1 MVNVSAWIEQF
12 QRTTLLHLRPSSCSS
27 SLRGFILFADMEL
40 ETLAVHAGHHTDPT
54 TGAVAP
60 PLILSTTFE
69 RDTQNNTLSEYFY
82 SRSGNPNRTAFE
94 EACAALEGGAVAA
107 AFASGQAATMSVLH
121 ALSAGDHFI
130 APTDIYYG
138 TRAQAETLYARWGLQ
153 ASFVDMTDLAEI
165 RQALRPHTKLIW
177 VETPSNPRLH
187 ITDIAAVAELAHAH
201 GAVLACDSTWST
213 PVITRPFEFGA
224 DLVMH
229 STTKYFGGHSDIL
242 GGCLVARENNEFF
255 ERIRTFQINGG
266 AVASPFDCWLL
277 LRSLPTLPARV
288 EIASRNAAK
297 LAEALS
303 RNPRVAVVHYPGL
316 PQHPG
321 HAIAARQMKLF
332 GGMLSLEIAGGRE
345 AALAVAGRVQIF
357 KRATSLG
364 GVESLLEHRA
374 TVEGPNTTTPDNLLR
389 LSIGLEN
396 ADDLLADLLQ
406 ALD

>member
-1 MVNVSAWIEQF
+1 
-12 QRTTLLHLRPSSCSS
+12 
-27 SLRGFILFADMEL
+27 
-40 ETLAVHAGHHTDPT
+40 
-54 TGAVAP
+54 
-60 PLILSTTFE
+60 
-69 RDTQNNTLSEYFY
+69 
-82 SRSGNPNRTAFE
+82 
-94 EACAALEGGAVAA
+94 
-107 AFASGQAATMSVLH
+107 
-121 ALSAGDHFI
+121 
-130 APTDIYYG
+130 
-138 TRAQAETLYARWGLQ
+138 
-153 ASFVDMTDLAEI
+153 
-165 RQALRPHTKLIW
+165 
-177 VETPSNPRLH
+177 
-187 ITDIAAVAELAHAH
+187 
-201 GAVLACDSTWST
+201 
-213 PVITRPFEFGA
+213 
-224 DLVMH
+224 VMH